1 MECWTV
7 IVISILILM
16 LLNVY
21 FWLYCLFCKRT
32 KRCGDIEYFITVVHK
47 NKNSDNRKQLF
58 PMDVYTSESHSS
70 QGSDNANDE
79 NSWEYMCNRPLPTIP
94 EESESLAAAE
104 EEEEPTPEPQ
114 QDNNIIEIQADIHHH
129 HPPPQPIPPP
139 PPSST
144 DDEHFYNVLDPDTYG
159 NDFEMPGV
167 LYE

>member
-104 EEEEPTPEPQ
+104 EEEPTPEPTTRQ
-114 QDNNIIEIQADIHHH
+114 QYYRNSSRHSSSSSS
-129 HPPPQPIPPP
+129 
-139 PPSST
+139 SST
-144 DDEHFYNVLDPDTYG
+144 NTTTTTFLNR
-159 NDFEMPGV
+159 
-167 LYE
+167 